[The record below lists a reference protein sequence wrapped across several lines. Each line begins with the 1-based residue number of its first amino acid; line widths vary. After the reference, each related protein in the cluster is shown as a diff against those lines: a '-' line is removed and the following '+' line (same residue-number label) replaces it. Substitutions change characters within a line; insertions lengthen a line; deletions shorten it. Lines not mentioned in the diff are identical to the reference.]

1 MLETLSSVSKIPLV
15 GPSYQK
21 RLAKLEILTISDL
34 LYHFPTRY
42 NDFSN
47 VLNTFSAKMGETV
60 TVIGTIT
67 NIKNIYTKNRKR
79 LTEAIVSD
87 QYGNLRAIWFNQHFL
102 TRTLKKG
109 MTVSFSGKIDLFNYQ
124 KTLISPE
131 YEIIKEKNQD
141 LVHTIHTGRL
151 VPVYPET
158 ASLSSKWLRS
168 RISIALKTYKQK
180 EFLPSDILK
189 TENLIE
195 LNEALGKIHFPDRLE
210 EAKNAAKRF
219 AFEELF
225 MLQLLNFYKKSE
237 WQSKVRQQPFQ
248 IDNNKVAKLIASLPF
263 KLTQAQQRVIK
274 EIFTDIISTKPMNR
288 LLEGD
293 VGSGKTVVACIA
305 AYVTFLNGYQTIF
318 MAPTE
323 ILAQQHYL
331 TITKLLEPFG
341 IMTSLLTGSK
351 KIKNESF
358 KKTNIFIGTHALLYK
373 KNLYKNPG
381 LIIIDEQHRFGV
393 EQRTFLAEKIAA
405 EVPHVII
412 DEMPKGRKKI
422 KTFFTPQEKR
432 QKAYNWIEDEIV
444 KSGYKKQAF
453 IVYPLIEESESE
465 TMKDIRAATTEYEKL
480 QKRFQKLKIGLLHGR
495 LKSKEKEEIIN
506 KFKGKQIQILISTSV
521 VEVGIDIP
529 DATIMIIEHADRF
542 GLAQLH
548 QLRGRIGRND
558 IESYCFL
565 FSDSN
570 NPQVINRLFYLEKEY
585 LGIKLSEID
594 LNLRGPGEVFGLKQ
608 HGLPNLKV
616 ASLTDYELIKKTKAI
631 ALKIWKQDP
640 KLDQYPN
647 LRDKLNN
654 IKAKDISPN

>member
-1 MLETLSSVSKIPLV
+1 
-15 GPSYQK
+15 
-21 RLAKLEILTISDL
+21 
-34 LYHFPTRY
+34 
-42 NDFSN
+42 
-47 VLNTFSAKMGETV
+47 
-60 TVIGTIT
+60 
-67 NIKNIYTKNRKR
+67 
-79 LTEAIVSD
+79 
-87 QYGNLRAIWFNQHFL
+87 
-102 TRTLKKG
+102 

-131 YEIIKEKNQD
+131 YEIIKEKNQY

-405 EVPHVII
+405 EVPHVLTMTATPIPRSLALTFYGDLELSII

-570 NPQVINRLFYLEKEY
+570 NPQV
-585 LGIKLSEID
+585 
-594 LNLRGPGEVFGLKQ
+594 
-608 HGLPNLKV
+608 
-616 ASLTDYELIKKTKAI
+616 
-631 ALKIWKQDP
+631 
-640 KLDQYPN
+640 
-647 LRDKLNN
+647 NN

>member
-237 WQSKVRQQPFQ
+237 C
-248 IDNNKVAKLIASLPF
+248 
-263 KLTQAQQRVIK
+263 
-274 EIFTDIISTKPMNR
+274 

-405 EVPHVII
+405 EVPHVLTMTATPIPRSLALTFYGDLELSII